1 MALIRNAALALLA
14 TALLIGGLVVLF
26 PTPAEAAQVHL
37 TSAGITPPT
46 SASGNPFDVKFTVK
60 IPAGEHIPADFA
72 KVLVASSSATL
83 GAGGTL
89 NAPYICDARTSGSP
103 GAATAAIISISGAAA
118 ASTSYFGYGYEV
130 TASGSGYSF
139 ANPTVV
145 FNSGSG
151 SGYGGGTAGEK
162 TITVTVRVSNCAIT
176 YTSGQATVKMQAFIG
191 SSTTQL
197 RSFPVTVTLFD
208 PAAPAPTNPTTS
220 NGDIVITVTQ
230 SSSGG
235 LTSTD
240 ILIDTSGGFDG
251 VAGGV
256 TITVTPPAGSGFSEI
271 TLVTKA
277 GTTLPDGSRLV
288 LTFNSAATGGTPSLT
303 LPPFNIQTAAL
314 SAQTA
319 KTPALFFQVK
329 LYVPG
334 SGDVPTGNFFSSL
347 TIKFDL
353 DNSYFTG
360 VSSAASQFVLRG
372 FTDAGGLKGGH
383 PAKLS
388 LTTAGSTH
396 SYTFRIT
403 LFSSFAGVIPKV
415 VSGGGGGGG
424 GGPVP
429 TTTDSVTTTTTTT
442 TPTTTTAP
450 PPPPVLDKDG
460 DGVPDSVEIA
470 LGTDPD
476 DATSTPTFRMSGVTA
491 VRRGDTVTLN
501 WGDPPAA
508 ATGFQV
514 WRSTSPW
521 VLLATLVP
529 ESRTYTD
536 FNAPPGA
543 VYQVT
548 YYISQDPGHGYVR
561 PSQDPGTVL
570 ADFPAPG
577 TGVVPTIEDPGTQ
590 TSTETSSGSSI
601 KTGVWWSITALVV
614 VVAAAIAVGVAILIK
629 RKEHGP

>member
-251 VAGGV
+251 VAGHTAGRLRFQRDHPGHEGRHDPARRQ
-256 TITVTPPAGSGFSEI
+256 PPC
-271 TLVTKA
+271 
-277 GTTLPDGSRLV
+277 PDL
-288 LTFNSAATGGTPSLT
+288 
-303 LPPFNIQTAAL
+303 QL
-314 SAQTA
+314 SSHRRHAQ
-319 KTPALFFQVK
+319 P
-329 LYVPG
+329 
-334 SGDVPTGNFFSSL
+334 
-347 TIKFDL
+347 
-353 DNSYFTG
+353 
-360 VSSAASQFVLRG
+360 
-372 FTDAGGLKGGH
+372 H
-383 PAKLS
+383 PA
-388 LTTAGSTH
+388 TVQH
-396 SYTFRIT
+396 
-403 LFSSFAGVIPKV
+403 PD
-415 VSGGGGGGG
+415 
-424 GGPVP
+424 GGPVGP
-429 TTTDSVTTTTTTT
+429 
-442 TPTTTTAP
+442 
-450 PPPPVLDKDG
+450 DG
-460 DGVPDSVEIA
+460 Q
-470 LGTDPD
+470 
-476 DATSTPTFRMSGVTA
+476 DA
-491 VRRGDTVTLN
+491 
-501 WGDPPAA
+501 
-508 ATGFQV
+508 
-514 WRSTSPW
+514 
-521 VLLATLVP
+521 
-529 ESRTYTD
+529 
-536 FNAPPGA
+536 GA
-543 VYQVT
+543 VL
-548 YYISQDPGHGYVR
+548 PG
-561 PSQDPGTVL
+561 Q
-570 ADFPAPG
+570 
-577 TGVVPTIEDPGTQ
+577 
-590 TSTETSSGSSI
+590 
-601 KTGVWWSITALVV
+601 ALR
-614 VVAAAIAVGVAILIK
+614 ARLG
-629 RKEHGP
+629 